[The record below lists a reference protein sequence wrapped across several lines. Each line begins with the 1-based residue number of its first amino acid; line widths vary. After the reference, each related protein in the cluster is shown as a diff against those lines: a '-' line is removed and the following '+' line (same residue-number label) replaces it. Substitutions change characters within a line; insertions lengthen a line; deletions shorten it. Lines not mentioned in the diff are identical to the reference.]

1 MTMTRQER
9 INQALQDVIIEMARA
24 EHLHPI
30 WPGVGRE
37 GDHIATVSKL
47 AEETGEAVQAANNY
61 DEGKGTMGHIRKELV
76 QAGAMVLRNLINLEL
91 VEIHRINGQRRTGYD
106 DQPPSLDTA
115 CDLDDEHNVYSLPRE
130 GLTLGPDVVFK
141 NFIRGGGVE

>member
-9 INQALQDVIIEMARA
+9 INQAVQDVLIEMARA

-37 GDHIATVSKL
+37 GDHVSAAAL
-47 AEETGEAVQAANNY
+47 VAEEGGELQKDANNY
-61 DEGKGTMGHIRKELV
+61 AMHGRGSIGHMLEEAIHVAATAIRFI
-76 QAGAMVLRNLINLEL
+76 INLDA
-91 VEIHRINGQRRTGYD
+91 VEQRRTGYD

>member
-1 MTMTRQER
+1 M
-9 INQALQDVIIEMARA
+9 
-24 EHLHPI
+24 
-30 WPGVGRE
+30 
-37 GDHIATVSKL
+37 
-47 AEETGEAVQAANNY
+47 
-61 DEGKGTMGHIRKELV
+61 
-76 QAGAMVLRNLINLEL
+76 NLLEL

-141 NFIRGGGVE
+141 NFIRGGGME

>member
-1 MTMTRQER
+1 M
-9 INQALQDVIIEMARA
+9 
-24 EHLHPI
+24 
-30 WPGVGRE
+30 
-37 GDHIATVSKL
+37 GDHVSAAVSL
-47 AEETGEAVQAANNY
+47 AGRGKQAKRCRGRQQLRMQ
-61 DEGKGTMGHIRKELV
+61 GKGKRWATFVKKLV

-130 GLTLGPDVVFK
+130 GLTLEDHSE
-141 NFIRGGGVE
+141 GGGWE